1 MFSFFW
7 LSDLRVGVDNE
18 AGDRLQAEE
27 VLMDDD
33 VVKSKKPGSVVG
45 ENLSELSVSELEER
59 IVEFEAEIERV
70 RAEIAGKQ
78 SSKIAAD
85 SFFKV

>member
-1 MFSFFW
+1 
-7 LSDLRVGVDNE
+7 
-18 AGDRLQAEE
+18 
-27 VLMDDD
+27 MDDD

-78 SSKIAAD
+78 SYKIAAD